1 MRSLP
6 LVQPHSL
13 GQINGSGIN
22 GLAQNGGVA
31 VHGLQRG
38 QLSHGGN
45 AAAGGDL
52 QPGNCQKLTIQVE
65 ICPLQRAVPGNI
77 GGNNGLDARI
87 GAAAAE
93 CHARLGGDLLPAVDS
108 DSAVLHVN
116 ANGDLC
122 AVFLCHFCRE
132 IEVFYGHRAQNAAE
146 KLERATKKTEE

>member
-13 GQINGSGIN
+13 GQIDGSGIN

-77 GGNNGLDARI
+77 GGNNGLDACLS
-87 GAAAAE
+87 AAAAE
-93 CHARLGGDLLPAVDS
+93 CHTRLGGDLLPAVDS
-108 DSAVLHVN
+108 YKAVPHIN
-116 ANGDLC
+116 ADRDLC
-122 AVFLCHFCRE
+122 AVLLGHFPGKSE
-132 IEVFYGHRAQNAAE
+132 ILDGDRAEDAAAWKMAE
-146 KLERATKKTEE
+146 LDL